1 MTGASKIPC
10 LYKGLSALKNLKT
23 HTMFQKSSAPDSNP
37 SFISFDL
44 CQKSLILQ
52 KSSVLHKGFLQRG
65 LGCSDAIHGETGNP
79 FEHGLGCALIG
90 NVQRIRV
97 LADYAH
103 ARPSVRRQCR

>member
-52 KSSVLHKGFLQRG
+52 KSFSLNQNIRGFQLIYRHTFLKG
-65 LGCSDAIHGETGNP
+65 
-79 FEHGLGCALIG
+79 
-90 NVQRIRV
+90 
-97 LADYAH
+97 
-103 ARPSVRRQCR
+103 